1 MIASYVSSA
10 AAWLADLPSRIF
22 PKLFGDVS
30 VVVEPANLRDA
41 PRLAQLH
48 RASFHRGWGADEFE
62 QILIEKNALA
72 HRLRRGNS
80 TIGFIVSRIAADEA
94 EILSVVIATKYRGKG
109 YSRDLLRTHLGHLA
123 GYGLKTV
130 FLEVEENNRPARSL
144 YQRAGFRVVGRRE
157 RYYKDANGEQLNAVV
172 MQRDLS

>member
-1 MIASYVSSA
+1 MIVSFISSA

-22 PKLFGDVS
+22 PEVFGDISVS
-30 VVVEPANLRDA
+30 VEPASLRDA

-48 RASFHRGWGADEFE
+48 RASFHRGWGVDEFE
-62 QILIEKNALA
+62 QILIEKSALA
-72 HRLRRGNS
+72 HRLRRGNN

-94 EILSVVIATKYRGKG
+94 EILSVAIATKFRGRG

-123 GYGLKTV
+123 GYGLKKV

-157 RYYKDANGEQLNAVV
+157 RYYKDAGSEQLNAVV